1 MFLPTICRLGLISSP
16 EKSHPQPC
24 VFKLIQFCCHT
35 AQPIY
40 HSNLYK
46 CHSSIQAYV
55 SCILR
60 LHSSWGLC
68 KANLSWINQE
78 IPWCMLYVE
87 EDILFR
93 SRREVLPSLLKWTN
107 LLSAVY
113 LSTFWNTS
121 KYLPDPCGCV
131 PQTCRTPGLKNNSLI
146 TWGTGDFQ
154 VRSQAMHFTSPQ
166 KELRKWKKGPM
177 WSPGQ
182 QDFCKAKE
190 EGRRKI
196 TVCLFSQPVFWIHLR
211 KSHMLFKFK
220 ALQLTLLSSPL
231 QNTGCGL
238 APLPPFSHGN
248 APDKNTT
255 FQPTSN

>member
-1 MFLPTICRLGLISSP
+1 MF
-16 EKSHPQPC
+16 KS
-24 VFKLIQFCCHT
+24 IQFCCRP

-46 CHSSIQAYV
+46 RHSSVQAYV

-107 LLSAVY
+107 LRSAVY

-131 PQTCRTPGLKNNSLI
+131 PQTCRSPGLKNNSLI
-146 TWGTGDFQ
+146 TRGTGDFQ
-154 VRSQAMHFTSPQ
+154 VRSQAMPFTSPR
-166 KELRKWKKGPM
+166 KELCKWKNGPM

-190 EGRRKI
+190 EGRRKNYSVSVLSTCI
-196 TVCLFSQPVFWIHLR
+196 LNPHKKVPYF
-211 KSHMLFKFK
+211 
-220 ALQLTLLSSPL
+220 LQVQSIAIDSFE
-231 QNTGCGL
+231 
-238 APLPPFSHGN
+238 APSEYRMWASTPNSL
-248 APDKNTT
+248 
-255 FQPTSN
+255 